1 LSVDVLTSALE
12 DAVDRLETAISTR
25 ERDNVRLVRLEAA
38 ANDAIA
44 ALDSLLEGDA

>member
-1 LSVDVLTSALE
+1 MSFHTLADALE
-12 DAVDRLETAISTR
+12 VAVDQLETAVGAR
-25 ERDNVRLVRLEAA
+25 ERDSVRLVRLEAA